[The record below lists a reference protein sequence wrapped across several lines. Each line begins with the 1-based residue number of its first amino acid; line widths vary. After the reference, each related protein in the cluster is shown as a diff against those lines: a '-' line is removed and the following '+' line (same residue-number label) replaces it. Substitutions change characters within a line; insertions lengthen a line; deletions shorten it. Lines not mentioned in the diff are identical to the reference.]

1 MPHAGVRRHRAARPT
16 GGILDAMRP
25 QSPSPTRDAVPAPQE
40 NVWLA
45 AVRSD
50 PEHPRRYAQRWDRFE
65 EMGRDIDGEARLVDS
80 LAERGARILDA
91 GCGTGRVGGRLA
103 ALGHAVAGV
112 DLDPHLIS
120 VARERFPGQR
130 WEVGNL
136 AEFTLA
142 GEDGSPDVFDL
153 IVCAGNVPTFLAEA
167 ERRPALERMLAH
179 LAPGGRLVTGFGAG
193 RGYPFEDFTAD
204 AQATGWRVDARFST
218 WQLHPPA
225 EDFLV
230 ALLSRADG

>member
-1 MPHAGVRRHRAARPT
+1 MNAQP
-16 GGILDAMRP
+16 
-25 QSPSPTRDAVPAPQE
+25 SSPTPDAVPAPQE

-45 AVRSD
+45 AVRAD

-65 EMGRDIDGEARLVDS
+65 EMGRDLDGEARLVDA

-103 ALGHAVAGV
+103 ALGHTV
-112 DLDPHLIS
+112 
-120 VARERFPGQR
+120 
-130 WEVGNL
+130 
-136 AEFTLA
+136 
-142 GEDGSPDVFDL
+142 
-153 IVCAGNVPTFLAEA
+153 A
-167 ERRPALERMLAH
+167 ERRPALERLRAH
-179 LAPGGRLVTGFGAG
+179 LAPGGRMVTGFGAG
-193 RGYPFEDFTAD
+193 RGYPFEDFAAD
-204 AQATGWRVDARFST
+204 AEATGWRVDARFST